1 MGWGMR
7 NESQD
12 NFSALHGT
20 VLLSGGKPPTPQTV
34 PGDAENAGAGGGEE
48 GTQLL
53 NASHMVLPYPGCIA
67 KFSGVGRTCSSW
79 GSCCSGSLG
88 SPAH

>member
-34 PGDAENAGAGGGEE
+34 PGDAGKCRSTGWGGKEHSYLM
-48 GTQLL
+48 LL
-53 NASHMVLPYPGCIA
+53 AW
-67 KFSGVGRTCSSW
+67 FSPTLVAWPSSQV
-79 GSCCSGSLG
+79 
-88 SPAH
+88 